1 MVRFHI
7 VNSVKGGCGKSTF
20 SLFLANYLRQ
30 EEAMPIIID
39 LDICGSTWY
48 SNNINF
54 ISDEDECYFINDM
67 FYNANK
73 CLKSNHIFKLNI
85 SDSSYTDSYLSVI
98 MADSNRLTSMSDENL
113 DLLESVVFKLV
124 KELCSPQ
131 YDMLQQ
137 NKIDKLKKPV
147 TDIIFDMP
155 PGYEKHTEQI
165 IRHLIMD
172 MESKLYKELDLNPK
186 VYIYMLS
193 NVNEATFRAN
203 LKYVVDLFS
212 NAKFSMNTDIIKPE
226 NIFFILNDINGII
239 EKSVVEKSTEKEAT
253 YLSNFKR
260 IIDDKEY
267 NSIKKCCVHLIRQ
280 MKLEYEQK
288 KIQNMNVQ
296 TPKEPLQL
304 GNAPSY
310 FDDIFSKSLKKVIE

>member
-20 SLFLANYLRQ
+20 SLYLANYLH
-30 EEAMPIIID
+30 EEKATPVIID

-48 SNNINF
+48 GNNENF
-54 ISDEDECYFINDM
+54 IRDEGKCYFINDM
-67 FYNANK
+67 FYNAK
-73 CLKSNHIFKLNI
+73 ECLESKHIFKLNI
-85 SDSSYTDSYLSVI
+85 LDSTHTDSSLSVI
-98 MADSNRLTSMSDENL
+98 MADSNRLTSMSDETL
-113 DLLESVVFKLV
+113 DLLENVVFKLV
-124 KELCSPQ
+124 KELCNLQ
-131 YDMLQQ
+131 YDMIQK
-137 NKIDKLKKPV
+137 NKLDKLKEPV

-155 PGYEKHTEQI
+155 PGYEKHSEQI

-172 MESKLYKELDLNPK
+172 MESKLYNKLHFNPK
-186 VYIYMLS
+186 VYVYMLS

-212 NAKFSMNTDIIKPE
+212 NAKFSMNTDIIKQE

-239 EKSVVEKSTEKEAT
+239 ETSVAERPSEEEAT

-260 IIDDKEY
+260 IIDDREY
-267 NSIKKCCVHLIRQ
+267 NSIKKCSIHLIRW

-288 KIQNMNVQ
+288 KLLNMNVQ
-296 TPKEPLQL
+296 KTKEPLQL
-304 GNAPSY
+304 GRETYA
-310 FDDIFSKSLKKVIE
+310 FKELFSKLFKEVI